1 MVELVIVR
9 LPELEMPPPVV
20 AVLPEM
26 VEFVRVRV
34 PALLNAPPLL
44 LLFAP
49 VTVTPEMVKSAF
61 ESMVKILKLPCL
73 ASIISEEAPRPV
85 MVTVP
90 AVPAPTV
97 LLASTMLGNAESKV
111 MV

>member
-1 MVELVIVR
+1 
-9 LPELEMPPPVV
+9 MPPPES

-26 VEFVRVRV
+26 VELETKRV
-34 PALLNAPPLL
+34 PALLKAPPLPPRL
-44 LLFAP
+44 LNARPLPEIFAP
-49 VTVTPEMVKSAF
+49 ETVTPEMVRLPP
-61 ESMVKILKLPCL
+61 VLILKILKPPWLQSMVSEL
-73 ASIISEEAPRPV
+73 APKPV

-97 LLASTMLGNAESKV
+97 LLASTMLGNAEAKV